1 MSDSKIAVWP
11 CGSWCYFPDEIEQM
25 DCFGDD
31 FLLMLVEAGQDPDD
45 LALLVNS
52 PASLARP
59 FSYMDPLKL
68 SE

>member
-1 MSDSKIAVWP
+1 
-11 CGSWCYFPDEIEQM
+11 M